1 MYELFYNTL
10 EFLLEKTE
18 EIFNDKIIKPIEQ
31 IYVKYVPKLL
41 RFILWPLAQVILG
54 LTVTIAVVIA
64 AIYKLF
70 QLIKKAY
77 QNYE

>member
-10 EFLLEKTE
+10 EFLVAKAA
-18 EIFNDKIIKPIEQ
+18 PIER

-41 RFILWPLAQVILG
+41 RFILYPLTQCILG

-64 AIYKLF
+64 AIYKLL
-70 QLIKKAY
+70 QTIKKAY
-77 QNYE
+77 DKYE

>member
-18 EIFNDKIIKPIEQ
+18 PIEQ

-70 QLIKKAY
+70 QFIIKAY
-77 QNYE
+77 DKYE

>member
-18 EIFNDKIIKPIEQ
+18 PIEQ

-54 LTVTIAVVIA
+54 LAVVISVFVA
-64 AIYKLF
+64 VIYKLF
-70 QLIKKAY
+70 QFIKKAY
-77 QNYE
+77 ENYE

>member
-10 EFLLEKTE
+10 EFLINKTE
-18 EIFNDKIIKPIEQ
+18 PINQ
-31 IYVKYVPKLL
+31 TYVKYVPKII
-41 RFILWPLAQVILG
+41 RFILWPLTQVILG

-64 AIYKLF
+64 VIYKLF
-70 QLIKKAY
+70 QFIKKAY

>member
-18 EIFNDKIIKPIEQ
+18 PIEQ

-70 QLIKKAY
+70 QFIKI
-77 QNYE
+77 

>member
-10 EFLLEKTE
+10 EFLVEKTE
-18 EIFNDKIIKPIEQ
+18 PIEQ

-70 QLIKKAY
+70 QFIKKAY
-77 QNYE
+77 DKYE

>member
-18 EIFNDKIIKPIEQ
+18 PIEQ

-70 QLIKKAY
+70 QFIRKAY
-77 QNYE
+77 NNYE

>member
-10 EFLLEKTE
+10 ESLVEKTE
-18 EIFNDKIIKPIEQ
+18 PIEQ

-41 RFILWPLAQVILG
+41 RFILWPLTQCILG
-54 LTVTIAVVIA
+54 VTVSIAVVIA

-70 QLIKKAY
+70 QFIRKAY
-77 QNYE
+77 NNYE

>member
-18 EIFNDKIIKPIEQ
+18 PIEQ

-41 RFILWPLAQVILG
+41 RFILWPLTQCILG
-54 LTVTIAVVIA
+54 VTVSVAVVIA
-64 AIYKLF
+64 AIYKLI
-70 QLIKKAY
+70 QTIKKVY
-77 QNYE
+77 DKYE

>member
-18 EIFNDKIIKPIEQ
+18 PIEQ

-54 LTVTIAVVIA
+54 LVVTVSVFVAV
-64 AIYKLF
+64 IYKLF

-77 QNYE
+77 DKYE

>member
-18 EIFNDKIIKPIEQ
+18 PIEQ

>member
-18 EIFNDKIIKPIEQ
+18 PIEQ

-54 LTVTIAVVIA
+54 LAVVISVFVA
-64 AIYKLF
+64 VIYKLF
-70 QLIKKAY
+70 QFIKKAY

>member
-10 EFLLEKTE
+10 EFLINKTE
-18 EIFNDKIIKPIEQ
+18 PINQ
-31 IYVKYVPKLL
+31 TYVKYVPKII
-41 RFILWPLAQVILG
+41 RFILWPLTQVILG
-54 LTVTIAVVIA
+54 LVVTVSVFVAV
-64 AIYKLF
+64 IYKLF

>member
-18 EIFNDKIIKPIEQ
+18 PIEQ

-64 AIYKLF
+64 AIHKLF
-70 QLIKKAY
+70 QFIKKAY
-77 QNYE
+77 DKYE

>member
-10 EFLLEKTE
+10 EFLVEKTE
-18 EIFNDKIIKPIEQ
+18 PIEQ

-41 RFILWPLAQVILG
+41 RFILWPLTQCILG
-54 LTVTIAVVIA
+54 VTVSIAVVIA

-70 QLIKKAY
+70 QFIRKAY
-77 QNYE
+77 NNYE

>member
-18 EIFNDKIIKPIEQ
+18 PIEQ

-41 RFILWPLAQVILG
+41 RFILWPWAQVILG

-70 QLIKKAY
+70 QFIKKAY
-77 QNYE
+77 DKYE

>member
-18 EIFNDKIIKPIEQ
+18 PIEQ

-54 LTVTIAVVIA
+54 VTVSVAVVIA
-64 AIYKLF
+64 AIYKLI
-70 QLIKKAY
+70 QTIKKAY
-77 QNYE
+77 DKYE

>member
-18 EIFNDKIIKPIEQ
+18 PIEQ

-41 RFILWPLAQVILG
+41 RFILWPLTQCILG
-54 LTVTIAVVIA
+54 VTVSVAVVIA

-70 QLIKKAY
+70 QFIRKAY
-77 QNYE
+77 NNYE

>member
-18 EIFNDKIIKPIEQ
+18 PIEQ

-70 QLIKKAY
+70 QFIKKAY
-77 QNYE
+77 ENYE

>member
-18 EIFNDKIIKPIEQ
+18 PIEQ

-64 AIYKLF
+64 AIYKLI
-70 QLIKKAY
+70 QTIKKAY
-77 QNYE
+77 ENYE

>member
-10 EFLLEKTE
+10 ESLVEKTE
-18 EIFNDKIIKPIEQ
+18 PIEQ

-41 RFILWPLAQVILG
+41 RFILWPLTQCILG
-54 LTVTIAVVIA
+54 MTVSVAVIIA

-70 QLIKKAY
+70 QFIRKAY
-77 QNYE
+77 NNYE

>member
-18 EIFNDKIIKPIEQ
+18 PIEQ

-54 LTVTIAVVIA
+54 VTVSVAVVIA

-70 QLIKKAY
+70 QFIKKAY
-77 QNYE
+77 DKYE

>member
-18 EIFNDKIIKPIEQ
+18 PIEQ

-70 QLIKKAY
+70 QFIKKAY
-77 QNYE
+77 DKYE

>member
-10 EFLLEKTE
+10 EFLINKTE
-18 EIFNDKIIKPIEQ
+18 PINQ
-31 IYVKYVPKLL
+31 TYVKYVPKII
-41 RFILWPLAQVILG
+41 RFILWPLTQVILG

-64 AIYKLF
+64 VIYKLF

>member
-18 EIFNDKIIKPIEQ
+18 PIEQ
-31 IYVKYVPKLL
+31 ICVKYVPKLL

-70 QLIKKAY
+70 QFIKKAY
-77 QNYE
+77 NNYE

>member
-18 EIFNDKIIKPIEQ
+18 PIEQ

-41 RFILWPLAQVILG
+41 RFILWPLTQCILG
-54 LTVTIAVVIA
+54 VTVSVAVVIA

-70 QLIKKAY
+70 QFIKKAY
-77 QNYE
+77 DKYE